1 MINEIRN
8 ELLLILDLEK
18 ENEQEDKDFKI
29 DWLLE
34 RFESDIKRQLEDTIS
49 KENELKNNLELLE
62 YVRGEIKKIRGKRK

>member
-49 KENELKNNLELLE
+49 KENELKSNLELLE